1 MKKSGYIYLIHARGT
16 SRYKIGLT
24 TRTVQERL
32 AELNSSQSA
41 FPLELIASAKFPN
54 VHEVEKGLHQRY
66 RLCRVHGEWFE
77 FTKRDLRAVIEDIQG
92 VESGFSFSWWFV
104 AIALVFAL
112 AYCQNQKQ
120 SDPPQPSNFQ
130 QQSIKK

>member
-1 MKKSGYIYLIHARGT
+1 MKKSGYIYLIHAKGT

-41 FPLELIASAKFPN
+41 FPLELIASAKFQN
-54 VHEVEKGLHQRY
+54 VHETEKYLHQRY

-77 FTKRDLRAVIEDIQG
+77 FSKRELQAAIKDIQG
-92 VESGFSFSWWFV
+92 VESGFSFSWWFL

-112 AYCQNQKQ
+112 AYCQNQQ
-120 SDPPQPSNFQ
+120 QLDPPQPSDFQ
-130 QQSIKK
+130 RQATEK

>member
-1 MKKSGYIYLIHARGT
+1 MKKSGYIYLIHAKGT
-16 SRYKIGLT
+16 TRYKIGLT

-41 FPLELIASAKFPN
+41 FPLELITSAKFEH
-54 VHEVEKGLHQRY
+54 VHEVEKSLHERY

-77 FTKRDLRAVIEDIQG
+77 FSKRELQAVIKDIQG
-92 VESGFSFSWWFV
+92 VESGFSFSWWLA
-104 AIALVFAL
+104 AIALIFAL

-120 SDPPQPSNFQ
+120 SNPPQPVKIQ
-130 QQSIKK
+130 QQRY